1 MGSNRTLAR
10 MTRLVTTWRASGES
24 GASFARRHHI
34 PAWTFWYW
42 CRKLTAEP
50 RTEAMA
56 PPPATFIPV
65 RVAADTDAPEI
76 EIVWSGGERLHIRPG
91 ASAEL
96 VRAVVAALR
105 SPC

>member
-1 MGSNRTLAR
+1 MTRRPRPAR
-10 MTRLVTTWRASGES
+10 MTRLVTQWRASGES
-24 GASFARRHHI
+24 QAGFARRHQI

-42 CRKLTAEP
+42 CRKLAPER
-50 RTEAMA
+50 RTESAD
-56 PPPATFIPV
+56 PPPATFVPV
-65 RVAADTDAPEI
+65 RVAAESDAPEI
-76 EIVWSGGERLHIRPG
+76 EIVWSGGERLHVRPG

>member
-1 MGSNRTLAR
+1 MSSNRTPAR
-10 MTRLVTTWRASGES
+10 MTRLVTRWRASGES

-42 CRKLTAEP
+42 CRKLAAEP
-50 RTEAMA
+50 RTESGD
-56 PPPATFIPV
+56 PPSATFVPV
-65 RVAADTDAPEI
+65 RLAAESDAPEI
-76 EIVWSGGERLHIRPG
+76 EIVWGSGERLHVRPG